1 MFNPNLYNIHHTAQ
15 EQPDAR
21 RPLVAQLKT
30 RLMQLFPE
38 MAMATYPHEI
48 FVPVPLPTFMACPV
62 EAVGIIALCGN
73 YALLVGRAR

>member
-1 MFNPNLYNIHHTAQ
+1 MQNLYNVHHIAQ

-48 FVPVPLPTFMACPV
+48 FVPG
-62 EAVGIIALCGN
+62 AVKNGSLSTGWCEI
-73 YALLVGRAR
+73 